1 MMNKENV
8 KDLREKII
16 KGINLAYTRLLITRQ
31 KENAELVFSKNG
43 KIIRIKA
50 SELLN
55 IQP

>member
-31 KENAELVFSKNG
+31 KENAEIVFSKNG
-43 KIIRIKA
+43 KIIKIKA
-50 SELLN
+50 SEL
-55 IQP
+55 IGQQ